1 MTSRTSA
8 TRPARAAFA
17 TFAAFGVFWGT
28 WGAALPAVRD
38 QAGLSPTQLGTTLV
52 LVGAG
57 AAPAMALTGRLVDRA
72 GPRVAAPLVTA
83 LGLAGLLVATGARG
97 PGTAALTTLLVGA
110 TSGAADVAANSLA
123 GQAEHRTGRPVLTR
137 AHGVFSLAV
146 VASSLGA
153 GALLS
158 AGAGLTGT
166 FAASA
171 AAVAALA
178 VVVRRG
184 AGARPVPTPAG
195 PAARRGPLPPLLAL
209 GVVGALAFAT
219 ENGHQ
224 SWGAVLVTDRFGA
237 APGLA
242 ATAPATFAAGAA
254 LARLTLA
261 PLSRSHP
268 TALLLGGGLTA
279 AAGSVTLALAPT
291 VPVALAG
298 LVVAALGTAPLFPTL
313 LSRGLR
319 AVPADQ
325 HGRATSA
332 VSTTAY
338 LGFLLGPAYVG
349 FLAGAADLRTAVL
362 GVAALAV
369 VFTLAAAPVSRW
381 AGRGVP
387 TPRAVGE
394 R

>member
-1 MTSRTSA
+1 MTSRTS
-8 TRPARAAFA
+8 TTTAAHSA
-17 TFAAFGVFWGT
+17 FAAFGVFWGT

-38 QAGLSPTQLGTTLV
+38 QAGLSAAQLGTTLV
-52 LVGAG
+52 FVGAG

-72 GPRVAAPLVTA
+72 GPRTAAALLLA
-83 LGLAGLLVATGARG
+83 LGLAGLLVAAGARG
-97 PGTAALTTLLVGA
+97 PATAILTTLLVGA
-110 TSGAADVAANSLA
+110 CSGAADVAANSLA
-123 GQAEHRTGRPVLTR
+123 GQVEHRTGRPVLTR

-153 GALLS
+153 GALLGT
-158 AGAGLTGT
+158 GAGLTGA

-171 AAVAALA
+171 AVVTALAAVAWC
-178 VVVRRG
+178 G
-184 AGARPVPTPAG
+184 AGPRPAPSPTG
-195 PAARRGPLPPLLAL
+195 PAARRGPLPPLVAL

-224 SWGAVLVTDRFGA
+224 SWGAVLVTDRFAA
-237 APGLA
+237 APELA

-268 TALLLGGGLTA
+268 TALLLGGGVTA
-279 AAGSVTLALAPT
+279 VAGSVTLALAPT
-291 VPVALAG
+291 VPIALAG

-319 AVPADQ
+319 AVPPEQ

-332 VSTTAY
+332 VAATAY

-349 FLAGAADLRTAVL
+349 FLAGAGGLRTAVL

-369 VFTLAAAPVSRW
+369 LFTLAAAPVSRW
-381 AGRGVP
+381 AGRRVP
-387 TPRAVGE
+387 AAFAVSD